1 MSSCD
6 IQCRARDA
14 CFAPAYE
21 GTAMQVVIELFL
33 SLIGEA
39 SSGQTKPIVPWLD
52 KAVWLVLATIIL
64 VTILFCFAL
73 VA

>member
-1 MSSCD
+1 
-6 IQCRARDA
+6 
-14 CFAPAYE
+14 
-21 GTAMQVVIELFL
+21 MQVVIELFL